1 MSRGRRSLRGKG
13 AAWDWIKNA
22 AKTIHGFVKKNK
34 LLSKGGNWLQQ
45 SGLVNDP
52 RLKMALSGAT
62 SLASKAGYGRRSAR
76 RGMGVRLA
84 GGALRLAGA
93 RRY

>member
-1 MSRGRRSLRGKG
+1 MSRGRRSLRGRGKFLDWIKG
-13 AAWDWIKNA
+13 AA
-22 AKTIHGFVKKNK
+22 KTVGGFLKKHQI
-34 LLSKGGNWLQQ
+34 LSKGGNWLQQ
-45 SGLVNDP
+45 SGIVNDP
-52 RLKMALSGAT
+52 RLKMALGAAT
-62 SLASKAGYGRRSAR
+62 SLAKKAGYGRRSAR